1 MLTIQFIEE
10 VRDVNVTY
18 TKSIRCKCIYG
29 VCLTMYEKG
38 ISNTDNTFHDKIFDA
53 ISHGDADTAHKLVAD
68 ILADALSL
76 INSRL

>member
-1 MLTIQFIEE
+1 
-10 VRDVNVTY
+10 
-18 TKSIRCKCIYG
+18 
-29 VCLTMYEKG
+29 MYEKG

-68 ILADALSL
+68 ILTDALSL